1 MEPIITPSTFYWIDV
16 ISTLSTISTVLFGL
30 SATALV
36 VALIFLIPLTVEDE
50 LNDDFGKFYK
60 KILITLTIITTI
72 FGLSYVFIPSKE
84 TLIAMTVTK
93 YVTPDNITAVGGTIE
108 ESVSSIATDIVQ
120 IIDAASEKE
129 DTDSDWYNYKLF
141 YVNKRAYFIFI
152 KKYDI
157 IYIEN
162 EKIINSKWGW

>member
-1 MEPIITPSTFYWIDV
+1 MEPIISPSIFYWIDV

-60 KILITLTIITTI
+60 KILIILTIITTI
-72 FGLSYVFIPSKE
+72 FGLSYVFTPSKE

-120 IIDAASEKE
+120 IIEAAGDKE
-129 DTDSDWYNYKLF
+129 DTDSN
-141 YVNKRAYFIFI
+141 
-152 KKYDI
+152 
-157 IYIEN
+157 
-162 EKIINSKWGW
+162 

>member
-1 MEPIITPSTFYWIDV
+1 MEPIISPSIFYWIDV

-30 SATALV
+30 SAAALV

-72 FGLSYVFIPSKE
+72 FGLSYIFTPSKE

-108 ESVSSIATDIVQ
+108 ESVSSIATE
-120 IIDAASEKE
+120 IIRVVEAANDKE
-129 DTDSDWYNYKLF
+129 DTDSD
-141 YVNKRAYFIFI
+141 
-152 KKYDI
+152 
-157 IYIEN
+157 
-162 EKIINSKWGW
+162 